1 MSRRSSLVDNSDEAK
16 LYLKETKDWGLSL
29 IRDFLEDIPSNV
41 NIALKIGV
49 SFQKLSESPLN
60 HIEET
65 LESIIKLYSGE
76 MPVNEQYNQTKL
88 QFLFLL
94 LKFKHALHPLSQQSQ
109 QLMRRWDAVNKT
121 PQRMPSTFLRNSPVK
136 NGFGSE
142 TSTPISSPKRVV
154 FGSPSSS
161 KNPLCRICECA
172 ISPEDFVTHTENCL
186 ACHAMKLEWNEL
198 NEKIKPEIGKLPE
211 HEKEMITTM
220 IKDCAFS
227 SSMSLF
233 LSQNVI
239 KLIKQNDLKLPP
251 QLIELIKRRNH
262 LMKHGIQKANI
273 ATSSIATNDAP
284 NITEGYAMPPLPPPR
299 LHDFKIIAPIS
310 KGAYG
315 SVYICQRKQTGDVF
329 ALKVIPADDLS
340 MKNEMLDTEREV
352 MCRALHPSTISLYW
366 SFRATNT
373 VFFVMSFARGGDL
386 YALLE
391 SVGCLDEDVAVFYVA
406 ELLLA
411 IEYLHSL
418 NVVHC
423 DLKPDNILINDSGHL
438 QLTDFGL
445 SKFGAE
451 QRELGRSLLFR
462 FAPSSPAKNDQ
473 EFDHKHHVI
482 GTPHY
487 IAPESLINSDYSP
500 AVDFWA
506 LGVIAYELVVGQPP
520 FVGES
525 ESQVFSRIVAG
536 KYEWPDDIEVSD
548 DYKQVVHDLLNLNPE
563 KRPNAEQLK
572 HYKVFSHIKWDTLYE
587 SPAPFVPDLADGFD
601 LSYFENARNASAMN
615 LEDIE
620 ELKAAADSREK
631 PDEWC
636 CTNIAALG
644 EKNREVAKSLNL
656 C

>member
-1 MSRRSSLVDNSDEAK
+1 MQRRNETEPSEESEI
-16 LYLKETKDWGLSL
+16 YLQETKDWGLSL
-29 IRDFLEDIPSNV
+29 IRDFLEEIPSTV
-41 NIALKIGV
+41 NISLKIGA
-49 SFQKLSESPLN
+49 SLQKLSESPLPQT
-60 HIEET
+60 EET
-65 LESIIKLYSGE
+65 LESIISQYSGDI
-76 MPVNEQYNQTKL
+76 PVSDQFNQTKL

-109 QLMRRWDAVNKT
+109 QLMRRWDSVNKT
-121 PQRMPSTFLRNSPVK
+121 PQRMPSTFLRRSPVK
-136 NGFGSE
+136 SDLFSSGS
-142 TSTPISSPKRVV
+142 STPVSSPKRVV
-154 FGSPSSS
+154 FGSPSNS
-161 KNPLCRICECA
+161 KKPLCRICECA
-172 ISPEDFVTHTENCL
+172 ISPEDFDVHTQNCL
-186 ACHAMKLEWNEL
+186 ECHSMKLQWNEV
-198 NEKIKPEIGKLPE
+198 NEMIKPEIEKLPV
-211 HEKEMITTM
+211 HEKEMLTTM
-220 IKDCAFS
+220 FNDSSFS

-233 LSQNVI
+233 LSKNFI
-239 KLIKQNDLKLPP
+239 KLVKKGDLKIPDNLF
-251 QLIELIKRRNH
+251 ELIKKRH
-262 LMKHGIQKANI
+262 KLMKEGIKKANI

-340 MKNEMLDTEREV
+340 MKNDMLDTEREV

-391 SVGCLDEDVAVFYVA
+391 SVGSLEECVAVFYVA

-423 DLKPDNILINDSGHL
+423 DLKPDNILISDSGHL

-462 FAPSSPAKNDQ
+462 FAPSGPAKSDND
-473 EFDHKHHVI
+473 FDHKRNVV

-487 IAPESLINSDYSP
+487 IAPESLIKSDYSP
-500 AVDFWA
+500 AVDYWA
-506 LGVIAYELVVGQPP
+506 LGIIAYELVVGQPP
-520 FVGES
+520 FVGDS
-525 ESQVFSRIVAG
+525 EAQVFSRIVAG
-536 KYEWPDDIEVSD
+536 KYGWPDDIEISD
-548 DYKQVVHDLLNLNPE
+548 DYKQVVHDLLQLNPE

-572 HYKVFSHIKWDTLYE
+572 HYKVFEKVDWSNLYHTA
-587 SPAPFVPDLADGFD
+587 APFVPDLADGFD
-601 LSYFENARNASAMN
+601 LSYFENARNAGSMN

-636 CTNIAALG
+636 CTNIAALA
-644 EKNREVAKSLNL
+644 EKNREVSKTLV
-656 C
+656 